1 MPNNEAKNRKRPVRS
16 DSQRLD
22 SDTEIREFKIISG
35 RANRLLHR
43 EEDFD
48 VDFKRSISGLESDD
62 LVSFANSRRGGAI
75 LIGVDESKDGNG
87 RQTAVVVGCPIGDGE
102 KLKILSKSNQCSPPV
117 RLSVFVENSDEK
129 PFYRIE
135 IPSGPHKPYCT
146 SGGTYK
152 TRGDGRKETLHPPQL
167 LSLFLETEGGEFLR
181 RFQEATANLEVAV
194 RETKER
200 ISTELTELNESVR
213 YTESN
218 ILESLQGIDATASAA
233 QDNADEAKAYS
244 EDAMHIIDA
253 VHSMVEDLGSGD
265 PELGAVSQ
273 KLDALLERFEIEDPA
288 ITNYRRYVK
297 ALTLAL
303 TERNTRNGKPDD
315 RKWIINTVAKHMAKG
330 VNRRIVTRWVNEAI
344 DDPRAAK
351 DDAARLSASDASFVP
366 MIAESTLRTRATAN
380 GPKRSPI
387 HRQKTRGVSKPVKKL
402 KGSPRAVK
410 SNSGANVPF

>member
-16 DSQRLD
+16 NSQRLD
-22 SDTEIREFKIISG
+22 SDTEIREFKTISG

-48 VDFKRSISGLESDD
+48 VDFKRSIAGLESDD

-87 RQTAVVVGCPIGDGE
+87 RQTAVVVGCPVGDGE

-181 RFQEATANLEVAV
+181 RFQEATTNLETAV

-200 ISTELTELNESVR
+200 ITAELKELSTSVLLIEGDIKESLDEIGSSASNA
-213 YTESN
+213 ESN
-218 ILESLQGIDATASAA
+218 AEQAHGL
-233 QDNADEAKAYS
+233 S
-244 EDAMHIIDA
+244 EETMHLMDQIHA
-253 VHSMVEDLGSGD
+253 MVEDLAVGD
-265 PELGAVSQ
+265 PELDSITI
-273 KLDALLERFEIEDPA
+273 KLDALLEKFDIEDPA
-288 ITNYRRYVK
+288 ITRDRKSIK
-297 ALTLAL
+297 AMARALAQ
-303 TERNTRNGKPDD
+303 RNREKKFPDD
-315 RKWIINTVAKHMAKG
+315 RRWIASTLKQIFSNTDKELVA
-330 VNRRIVTRWVNEAI
+330 RWVKEG
-344 DDPRAAK
+344 
-351 DDAARLSASDASFVP
+351 LE
-366 MIAESTLRTRATAN
+366 ESGTPGELAN
-380 GPKRSPI
+380 
-387 HRQKTRGVSKPVKKL
+387 L
-402 KGSPRAVK
+402 SPRHAGLFRMVIENEVQKRQAKLGK
-410 SNSGANVPF
+410 SRKRNRSRQLSRQLSS